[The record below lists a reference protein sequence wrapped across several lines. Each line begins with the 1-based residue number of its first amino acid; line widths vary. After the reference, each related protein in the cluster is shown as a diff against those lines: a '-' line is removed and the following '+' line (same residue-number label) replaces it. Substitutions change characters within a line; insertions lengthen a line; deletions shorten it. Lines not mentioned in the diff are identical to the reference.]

1 MSDYS
6 ELKLTEIVIG
16 ENNPRK
22 TFDETSLYELA
33 DSISSKGVIQ
43 PIVVREKD
51 GKYELVCGE
60 RRYRASLIAEKET
73 IPAIIKALTDEEAF
87 EIQIIENLERKD
99 VHPIEEA
106 NAFKRLFDSGKYSI
120 LDITLKFSKSETFV
134 AQRLKLNDLIPQI
147 REDFRIDK
155 LSISQA
161 NLIARLSEEEQLKII
176 EEYCENW
183 ATDGYGTFKELQDF
197 INNELINDLNVAVF
211 DLNKNELIP
220 NTSSCVNCSLRSGA
234 NPTLFSDVEEPNF
247 CFKHSCFKAKTK
259 QYIFETVNNLIT
271 ERPNI
276 HFVCNFKNPT
286 DLTEGLIELLSE
298 NEISLLNLYK
308 DYSLSEKEKKN
319 SVEAFNIE
327 KGQFVFIELKGEN
340 NESEKPFKEKID
352 PISEQINT
360 LESRAERALVLDREK
375 IYKRVINEIV
385 DEEENSDK
393 IYSKEDL
400 SELEKKALL
409 FDIITS
415 DDIPVIELYSKHKL
429 EDEYLPYGVE
439 RINII
444 KVAFCEEFYNVILRR
459 HIKRSL
465 YSMNDLDY
473 QTSAKPL
480 LMINIAK
487 IHFNDQINL
496 IIEEQQYSANKRT
509 EKTNKKIEELK
520 AQLNNANS

>member
-1 MSDYS
+1 MSNYT
-6 ELKLTEIVIG
+6 ELKISQISIG

-22 TFDETSLYELA
+22 TFETESLNELA
-33 DSISSKGVIQ
+33 ESISKNGVIQ
-43 PIVVREKD
+43 PILVRPIEEEQ
-51 GKYELVCGE
+51 YELVCGE
-60 RRYRASLIAEKET
+60 RRFRASKIANKDT
-73 IPAIIKALTDEEAF
+73 IPAMIKELTDEEAF
-87 EIQIIENLERKD
+87 ELQIIENLERKD

-106 NAFKRLFDSGKYSI
+106 NAFKKLLESGNYNTS
-120 LDITLKFSKSETFV
+120 DIALKFAKSESFI
-134 AQRLKLNDLIPQI
+134 AQRLKLTDLIEEIQD
-147 REDFRIDK
+147 DFRSDL

-161 NLIARLSEEEQLKII
+161 NLISRLSEDDQNKIL
-176 EEYCENW
+176 ENYCNHSGV
-183 ATDGYGTFKELQDF
+183 DGYGTTKELDKY
-197 INNELINDLNVAVF
+197 INSELVYKLDDAIFNLSQID
-211 DLNKNELIP
+211 LIP
-220 NTSSCVNCSLRSGA
+220 DTSSCVNCLLRSGA
-234 NPTLFSDVEEPNF
+234 NPTLFIDVEEPNI
-247 CFKHSCFKAKTK
+247 CFKPSCFDAKNE
-259 QYIFETVNNLIT
+259 QHIFNSVNDLIT

-276 HFVCNFKNPT
+276 IFVVGFKENKVNEQLQEL
-286 DLTEGLIELLSE
+286 LTENDIEPLVLWTDYNLSE
-298 NEISLLNLYK
+298 SGIDNAIEAYNIVKGEFCFITLKNQDNTISEN
-308 DYSLSEKEKKN
+308 D
-319 SVEAFNIE
+319 IE
-327 KGQFVFIELKGEN
+327 KSN
-340 NESEKPFKEKID
+340 PFQDQID
-352 PISEQINT
+352 T
-360 LESRAERALVLDREK
+360 LEKRAARALELDREK

-385 DEEENSDK
+385 DESDNSDK
-393 IYSKEDL
+393 IYSKEEL

-415 DDIPVIELYSKHKL
+415 DDIPVIELYSNLKF

-444 KVAFCEEFYNVILRR
+444 KDAFCEEFYNVILRR